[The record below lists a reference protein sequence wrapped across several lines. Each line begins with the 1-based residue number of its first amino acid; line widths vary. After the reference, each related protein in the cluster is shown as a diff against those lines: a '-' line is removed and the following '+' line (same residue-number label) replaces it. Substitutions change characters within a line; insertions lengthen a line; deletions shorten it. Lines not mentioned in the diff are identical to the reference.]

1 MNKLSIKTKKL
12 LSYSRKNTVTIGIK
26 KNSKKKKAYVER
38 KPF

>member
-26 KNSKKKKAYVER
+26 KLKKEKGLR
-38 KPF
+38 NT